1 MVYTLII
8 DFDNKAKTKVIV
20 LKPQITES
28 ELKEIV
34 DKKKTKYFRRML
46 KTPKSHEVHV
56 HSSMLVYEPIM
67 LISGKYSANFYR
79 KASYEINVDSNVKEL
94 VFEDGVFPAT
104 NFTPSSSF
112 ATKLKNNS
120 VSIKLEEHVFVSH
133 EDELVI
139 DHHGKIRDFK
149 YKVHN
154 NDIRKLP
161 KKNN

>member
-56 HSSMLVYEPIM
+56 H
-67 LISGKYSANFYR
+67 
-79 KASYEINVDSNVKEL
+79 
-94 VFEDGVFPAT
+94 
-104 NFTPSSSF
+104 
-112 ATKLKNNS
+112 
-120 VSIKLEEHVFVSH
+120 
-133 EDELVI
+133 
-139 DHHGKIRDFK
+139 
-149 YKVHN
+149 
-154 NDIRKLP
+154 
-161 KKNN
+161 